1 MRIFHSLL
9 YCLFVLSAPWHYNIT
24 WYHPHLF
31 SYLLLDS
38 YYQVYMKY
46 FQMLRYLYSYIP
58 HLLSFLHCC
67 NYSCWLLRCCYFLL
81 SADQV
86 YHTYIVHYIRCC
98 SSLLKYFQKCHK
110 YMRNLHR
117 QCFLK
122 SPDLF
127 YHRCMYIFSR
137 FGHSPL

>member
-1 MRIFHSLL
+1 
-9 YCLFVLSAPWHYNIT
+9 
-24 WYHPHLF
+24 
-31 SYLLLDS
+31 
-38 YYQVYMKY
+38 MKY

-86 YHTYIVHYIRCC
+86 YHTYTVHYIRCC

-110 YMRNLHR
+110 YMRNLHH
-117 QCFLK
+117 QCFLT

-127 YHRCMYIFSR
+127 YHRCMYVFFRLGHFPLQAVHRSYITKSIIAVFFIVSRRIFLFYQST
-137 FGHSPL
+137 